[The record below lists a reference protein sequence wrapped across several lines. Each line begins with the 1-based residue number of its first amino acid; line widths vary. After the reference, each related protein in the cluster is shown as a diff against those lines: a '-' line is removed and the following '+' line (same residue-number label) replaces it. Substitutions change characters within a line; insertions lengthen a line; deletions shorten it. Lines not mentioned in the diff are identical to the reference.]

1 MKLIRKCNKCF
12 RVQRCEVLLQH
23 YYQMPCARTMRKA
36 SKVVMP
42 SHAIWGT
49 NALTITY
56 VNGYNNIH
64 KGKQRCFQLSVI
76 YNHKRTRFFGI
87 AQLNCGSI
95 EILNIFNERNILRQI
110 PLKHNNST
118 IKPLLA
124 TKLHEAF
131 SNKKTDAKQDH
142 FPMQMELGW
151 CKIITFLVTP

>member
-1 MKLIRKCNKCF
+1 MHFSMSLPNEINPINPF
-12 RVQRCEVLLQH
+12 
-23 YYQMPCARTMRKA
+23 
-36 SKVVMP
+36 
-42 SHAIWGT
+42 IT
-49 NALTITY
+49 N
-56 VNGYNNIH
+56 
-64 KGKQRCFQLSVI
+64 
-76 YNHKRTRFFGI
+76 KRTRFFGI

-151 CKIITFLVTP
+151 CKITTFLVTP

>member
-1 MKLIRKCNKCF
+1 MKNYKTDNLDSDLNLKPTETAARKERLRKWY
-12 RVQRCEVLLQH
+12 RKGQVGDSKQH
-23 YYQMPCARTMRKA
+23 FGNNLELDRELDMWIQENLR
-36 SKVVMP
+36 
-42 SHAIWGT
+42 GT
-49 NALTITY
+49 DIEYFKPWRLMKN
-56 VNGYNNIH
+56 
-64 KGKQRCFQLSVI
+64 
-76 YNHKRTRFFGI
+76 KRTRFFGI
-87 AQLNCGSI
+87 APLNCGSI

-151 CKIITFLVTP
+151 CKITTFLVTP